1 MASVNVQ
8 KAPHG
13 PSARLLAREL
23 REWRTRRR
31 LIARRAAA
39 TLRVSTSRIHSI
51 ERSTNRSLIGE
62 AELEALLK
70 LYQVPGGDQDRLR
83 ELRAAAVAEYREFMQ
98 DYDLAVEVLAWAPG
112 SVPLQLRTDL
122 YTRAVLASV
131 RRVRQIPPSQVK
143 AEIRAAQEWQARL
156 RGEEDMPPLTLTCVL
171 DESVLQRRRGPT
183 SAMAGQIAHLASLP
197 GTDVR
202 VLPLDADGPSFDP
215 FTLLGFGDEMADV
228 VLLDSP
234 AGSTRIADDDE
245 VTYKYRDAFGE
256 LLRSAADK
264 AESAAIIKAAADR
277 WA

>member
-112 SVPLQLRTDL
+112 SVPLQLR
-122 YTRAVLASV
+122 
-131 RRVRQIPPSQVK
+131 
-143 AEIRAAQEWQARL
+143 
-156 RGEEDMPPLTLTCVL
+156 
-171 DESVLQRRRGPT
+171 
-183 SAMAGQIAHLASLP
+183 
-197 GTDVR
+197 
-202 VLPLDADGPSFDP
+202 
-215 FTLLGFGDEMADV
+215 
-228 VLLDSP
+228 
-234 AGSTRIADDDE
+234 
-245 VTYKYRDAFGE
+245 
-256 LLRSAADK
+256 
-264 AESAAIIKAAADR
+264 
-277 WA
+277 